1 MFAPENTMTSL
12 QKTKELGATWIETD
26 VRLNGDGQLV
36 IFYDDDLHRLTNAEG
51 YVALQWLTYLNSLDI
66 SAWFSGEFKG
76 EKILTLKEFIKDRD
90 LSIIQ
95 SSSIQFSVSTV
106 NDSARAKLF
115 LENRLQSI
123 VTDSPRLL
131 D

>member
-1 MFAPENTMTSL
+1 M

-51 YVALQWLTYLNSLDI
+51 YVTLQWLTYLNSLDI

-76 EKILTLKEFIKDRD
+76 EKILTLKEFIKNSD

-95 SSSIQFSVSTV
+95 SSSIQFAVSTV